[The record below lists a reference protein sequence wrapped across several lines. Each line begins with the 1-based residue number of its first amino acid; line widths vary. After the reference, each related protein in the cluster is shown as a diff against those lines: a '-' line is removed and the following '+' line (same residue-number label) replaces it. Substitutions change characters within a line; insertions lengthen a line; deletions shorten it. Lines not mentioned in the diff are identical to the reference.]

1 MQTIE
6 VNVPDDVLNSL
17 GSVSKERETFVLE
30 AIKEKI
36 NREKKRNLPLLLAEG
51 YRAVAKEDLKVAK
64 EFEAADFENL

>member
-30 AIKEKI
+30 AVKEKI

-64 EFEAADFENL
+64 EFETADFENL